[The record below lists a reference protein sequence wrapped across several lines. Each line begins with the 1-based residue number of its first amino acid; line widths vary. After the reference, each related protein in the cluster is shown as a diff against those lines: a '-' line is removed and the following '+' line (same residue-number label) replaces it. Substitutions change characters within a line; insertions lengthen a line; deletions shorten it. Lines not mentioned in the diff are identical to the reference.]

1 MANAKKI
8 MFRIPA
14 HVLVSVISSAILMNI
29 NKNWACVKSIIDSL
43 VITCDE
49 ILDTS
54 KTELIHSNDKT
65 VT

>member
-14 HVLVSVISSAILMNI
+14 HVLVSVISSVILMNI

-54 KTELIHSNDKT
+54 KTELINSNDKT

>member
-1 MANAKKI
+1 
-8 MFRIPA
+8 
-14 HVLVSVISSAILMNI
+14 MNI

-43 VITCDE
+43 VITGDE